1 MRVTRW
7 TLALLVASQ
16 CVAGVPAVLFGQDQ
30 VGRGPAV
37 GGSPQSGATKPGV
50 TAKLTATPTSSRSI
64 TDKPAANNAIPG
76 AAGQGG
82 QTASGPALVAIVNG
96 QQITLQ
102 DLANQCVMH
111 HGEEV
116 LENMVNRY
124 LILQAC
130 QERKIEI
137 TPKDVDDEIA
147 RIASKFNLSVAMYLK
162 LLENERNVLPEYYA
176 SDIVWPMLALRALS
190 KEMLQV
196 SPQDIDRA
204 FQSEFGPKVQV
215 RMIACKDLAKI
226 QPLHQQATDNPELF
240 KTLARDNSED
250 PASAS
255 VEGLL
260 PPIRRGGGDDVVEQ
274 VAFGLQPGQVS
285 KIFQVGDINVVLQC
299 VRHLPPANPPAAQ
312 LAEIQT
318 RIKAELEEEKL
329 RGSAETIYTELRNR
343 SQIVSV
349 LGKPELQQQYP
360 GIAAII
366 NGQNVTMAVLE
377 QECVKRFGIKLL
389 EGEINRKLVEDALNK
404 SGKAVSQT
412 DVDEEIR
419 STATYYGYLQADGS
433 PDIQRWITD
442 VLRDQGKSVEVYIR
456 DAVWP
461 TVALKKLCADQVQ
474 ITEDDVQRQFE
485 ANFGQ
490 RAEVLAIVFSNQRTA
505 QEVWEMARNKNT
517 EQFFGELAN
526 QYSVEPSSR
535 ANFGKVPPLRKHG
548 GQANLE
554 KAAFALKP
562 GEMSGIIEIGGQYV
576 VLRCQGFTQPVVQ
589 DINAVREDLVKD
601 VHEKKL
607 SKEMDAAMAKLF
619 ADAQIT
625 NILNP
630 KKSRIG
636 NVETQASLDELKK
649 SQVNR

>member
-1 MRVTRW
+1 
-7 TLALLVASQ
+7 
-16 CVAGVPAVLFGQDQ
+16 
-30 VGRGPAV
+30 
-37 GGSPQSGATKPGV
+37 
-50 TAKLTATPTSSRSI
+50 
-64 TDKPAANNAIPG
+64 
-76 AAGQGG
+76 
-82 QTASGPALVAIVNG
+82 
-96 QQITLQ
+96 
-102 DLANQCVMH
+102 
-111 HGEEV
+111 
-116 LENMVNRY
+116 
-124 LILQAC
+124 
-130 QERKIEI
+130 
-137 TPKDVDDEIA
+137 
-147 RIASKFNLSVAMYLK
+147 MYLK
-162 LLENERNVLPEYYA
+162 LLENERNILPEYYA
-176 SDIVWPMLALRALS
+176 SDVVWPMLALRALS

-215 RMIACKDLAKI
+215 RMIACKDLTKL
-226 QPLHQQATDNPELF
+226 QPLHQQATANPELF
-240 KTLARDNSED
+240 KTIARDHSED

-274 VAFGLQPGQVS
+274 VAFGLQPGEVS
-285 KIFQVGDINVVLQC
+285 KIFQVGDIHVALQC
-299 VRHLPPANPPAAQ
+299 VRHLPAANPPAAQ
-312 LAEIQT
+312 LAEIQA

-343 SQIVSV
+343 AQIVSV
-349 LGKPELQQQYP
+349 LGQPQLQQQYP
-360 GIAAII
+360 GIASII

-377 QECVKRFGIKLL
+377 QECVKRFGTKLL

-404 SGKAVSQT
+404 SGKSVTQA

-419 STATYYGYLQADGS
+419 STATYYGYLQADGT
-433 PDIQRWITD
+433 PDIQRWIAD
-442 VLRDQGKSVEVYIR
+442 VLRDQNKSVEIYVR

-461 TVALKKLCADQVQ
+461 TVALKKLCADQIQV
-474 ITEDDVQRQFE
+474 TEEDVQRQFE

-505 QEVWEMARNKNT
+505 QEVWEMARSKNT

-554 KAAFALKP
+554 KAAFSLKP
-562 GEMSGIIEIGGQYV
+562 GEMSGIIEVGGQYV

-589 DINAVREDLVKD
+589 DINAVREDLLKD
-601 VHEKKL
+601 VREKKL
-607 SKEMDAAMAKLF
+607 SKEMDATMAKLF

-630 KKSRIG
+630 KKSRVG
-636 NVETQASLDELKK
+636 NVETQASLNELKN
-649 SQVNR
+649 SQIKR

>member
-1 MRVTRW
+1 MRMTRW
-7 TLALLVASQ
+7 TFALVVASG
-16 CVAGVPAVLFGQDQ
+16 CISATSERVFGQDKT
-30 VGRGPAV
+30 GK
-37 GGSPQSGATKPGV
+37 GATARLSANPP
-50 TAKLTATPTSSRSI
+50 TTSSGRSI
-64 TDKPAANNAIPG
+64 SDQDAPSANSAA
-76 AAGQGG
+76 
-82 QTASGPALVAIVNG
+82 TGPALVAIVNG

-102 DLANQCVMH
+102 ELANQCVAH

-137 TPKDVDDEIA
+137 TQKNVDDEIA

-162 LLENERNVLPEYYA
+162 LLENERNILPEYYA
-176 SDIVWPMLALRALS
+176 SDVVWPMLALRALS

-215 RMIACKDLAKI
+215 RMIACKDLTKL
-226 QPLHQQATDNPELF
+226 QPLHQQATANPELF
-240 KTLARDNSED
+240 KTIARDHSED

-274 VAFGLQPGQVS
+274 VAFGLQPGEVS
-285 KIFQVGDINVVLQC
+285 KIFQVGDIHVALQC
-299 VRHLPPANPPAAQ
+299 VRHLPAANPPAAQ
-312 LAEIQT
+312 LAEIQA

-343 SQIVSV
+343 AQIVSV
-349 LGKPELQQQYP
+349 LGQPQLQQQYP
-360 GIAAII
+360 GVAAII

-377 QECVKRFGIKLL
+377 QECVKRFGTKLL

-404 SGKAVSQT
+404 SGKSVTQT

-419 STATYYGYLQADGS
+419 STAAYYGYLQADGT
-433 PDIQRWITD
+433 PDIQRWIAD
-442 VLRDQGKSVEVYIR
+442 VLRDQNKSVEVYVR

-461 TVALKKLCADQVQ
+461 TVALKKLCADQIQV
-474 ITEDDVQRQFE
+474 TEEDVQRQFE

-505 QEVWEMARNKNT
+505 QEVWEMARSKNT

-554 KAAFALKP
+554 KAAFSLKP
-562 GEMSGIIEIGGQYV
+562 GEMSGIIEVGGQYV

-589 DINAVREDLVKD
+589 DINAVREDLLKD
-601 VHEKKL
+601 VREKKL
-607 SKEMDAAMAKLF
+607 SKEMDATMAKLF

-630 KKSRIG
+630 KKSRVG
-636 NVETQASLDELKK
+636 NVETQASLNELKN
-649 SQVNR
+649 SQIKR

>member
-1 MRVTRW
+1 MRMTRW
-7 TLALLVASQ
+7 TLALVVASG
-16 CVAGVPAVLFGQDQ
+16 CISATSGGVFGQDKT
-30 VGRGPAV
+30 GK
-37 GGSPQSGATKPGV
+37 GATARLSANPS
-50 TAKLTATPTSSRSI
+50 TASSGRSISDQDAPNANGTAT
-64 TDKPAANNAIPG
+64 
-76 AAGQGG
+76 
-82 QTASGPALVAIVNG
+82 GPALVAIVNG

-102 DLANQCVMH
+102 ELANQCVSH

-137 TPKDVDDEIA
+137 TKKNVDDEIA

-162 LLENERNVLPEYYA
+162 LLENERNILPEYYA
-176 SDIVWPMLALRALS
+176 SDVVWPMLALRALS

-215 RMIACKDLAKI
+215 RMIACKDLTKL
-226 QPLHQQATDNPELF
+226 QPLHQQATANPELF
-240 KTLARDNSED
+240 KTIARDHSED

-274 VAFGLQPGQVS
+274 VAFGLQPGEVS
-285 KIFQVGDINVVLQC
+285 KIFQVGDIHVALQC
-299 VRHLPPANPPAAQ
+299 VRHIPAANPPAAQ
-312 LAEIQT
+312 LAEIQA

-343 SQIVSV
+343 AQIVSV
-349 LGKPELQQQYP
+349 LGQPQLQQQYP
-360 GIAAII
+360 GVAAII

-377 QECVKRFGIKLL
+377 QECVKRFGTKLL
-389 EGEINRKLVEDALNK
+389 EGEINRKLVEDALSK
-404 SGKAVSQT
+404 SGKSVTQA

-419 STATYYGYLQADGS
+419 STAAYYGYLQADGT
-433 PDIQRWITD
+433 PDIQRWIAD
-442 VLRDQGKSVEVYIR
+442 VLRDQNKSVEVYVR

-474 ITEDDVQRQFE
+474 VTEEDVQRQFE

-554 KAAFALKP
+554 KAAFSLKP
-562 GEMSGIIEIGGQYV
+562 GEMSGIIEVGGQYV

-589 DINAVREDLVKD
+589 DINAVREDLLKD
-601 VHEKKL
+601 VREKKL
-607 SKEMDAAMAKLF
+607 SKEMDATMAKLF

-630 KKSRIG
+630 KKSRVG
-636 NVETQASLDELKK
+636 NVETQASLNELKN
-649 SQVNR
+649 SQIKR

>member
-1 MRVTRW
+1 MRMTRW
-7 TLALLVASQ
+7 TLALVVASGCISVTTEQ
-16 CVAGVPAVLFGQDQ
+16 IFGQDKT
-30 VGRGPAV
+30 GK
-37 GGSPQSGATKPGV
+37 GATARISANPSTGSSGRNISDQE
-50 TAKLTATPTSSRSI
+50 AKN
-64 TDKPAANNAIPG
+64 ANG
-76 AAGQGG
+76 AA
-82 QTASGPALVAIVNG
+82 TGPALVAIVNG

-102 DLANQCVMH
+102 DLANQCVSH

-137 TPKDVDDEIA
+137 SQKDVDDEIA

-162 LLENERNVLPEYYA
+162 LLENERNILPEYYA
-176 SDIVWPMLALRALS
+176 SDVVWPMLALRALS

-215 RMIACKDLAKI
+215 RMIACKDLTKL
-226 QPLHQQATDNPELF
+226 QPLHQQATTNPELF
-240 KTLARDNSED
+240 KTIARDHSED

-274 VAFGLQPGQVS
+274 VAFGLQPGEVS
-285 KIFQVGDINVVLQC
+285 KIFKVGDIHVALQC
-299 VRHLPPANPPAAQ
+299 VRHLPAANPPAAQ
-312 LAEIQT
+312 LAEIQS

-343 SQIVSV
+343 AQIVSV
-349 LGKPELQQQYP
+349 LGQAQLQQQYP
-360 GIAAII
+360 GVAAII

-389 EGEINRKLVEDALNK
+389 EGEINRKLVEDALAK
-404 SGKAVSQT
+404 SGQT
-412 DVDEEIR
+412 VTQPEVDQEIQN
-419 STATYYGYLQADGS
+419 TALFYGYINADGT
-433 PDIQRWITD
+433 PDVQRWIAD
-442 VLRDQGKSVEVYIR
+442 VLSDKGKTVEMYIR

-461 TVALKKLCADQVQ
+461 TVALKKLCADQIQV
-474 ITEDDVQRQFE
+474 TEEDVQRQFE

-548 GQANLE
+548 GQTNLE
-554 KAAFALKP
+554 KAAFSLKP
-562 GEMSGIIEIGGQYV
+562 GEMSGIIEVGGQYV

-607 SKEMDAAMAKLF
+607 SKEMDTTMAKLF

-630 KKSRIG
+630 KKSRVG
-636 NVETQASLDELKK
+636 NVETQASLNELKN
-649 SQVNR
+649 SQIKR

>member
-1 MRVTRW
+1 MRMTRW
-7 TLALLVASQ
+7 TLALVVASGCISVTTEQ
-16 CVAGVPAVLFGQDQ
+16 IFGQDKT
-30 VGRGPAV
+30 GK
-37 GGSPQSGATKPGV
+37 GATARISANPSTGSSGRNISDQE
-50 TAKLTATPTSSRSI
+50 AKN
-64 TDKPAANNAIPG
+64 ANG
-76 AAGQGG
+76 AA
-82 QTASGPALVAIVNG
+82 TGPALVAIVNG

-102 DLANQCVMH
+102 DLANQCVSH

-137 TPKDVDDEIA
+137 SQKDVDDEIA

-162 LLENERNVLPEYYA
+162 LLENERNILPEYYA
-176 SDIVWPMLALRALS
+176 SDVVWPMLALRALS
-190 KEMLQV
+190 KDMLQV

-215 RMIACKDLAKI
+215 RMIACKDLTKL
-226 QPLHQQATDNPELF
+226 QPLHQQATANPELF
-240 KTLARDNSED
+240 KTIARDHSED

-274 VAFGLQPGQVS
+274 VAFGLQPGEVS
-285 KIFQVGDINVVLQC
+285 KIFKVGDIHVALQC
-299 VRHLPPANPPAAQ
+299 VRHLPAANPPAAQ
-312 LAEIQT
+312 LAEIQA

-343 SQIVSV
+343 AQIVSV
-349 LGKPELQQQYP
+349 LGQAQLQQQFP
-360 GIAAII
+360 GVAAII

-404 SGKAVSQT
+404 AGKSVTQA

-419 STATYYGYLQADGS
+419 STAAYYGYLQADGT
-433 PDIQRWITD
+433 PDIQRWISD
-442 VLRDQGKSVEVYIR
+442 VLRDQNKSVEVYIR

-461 TVALKKLCADQVQ
+461 TVALKKLCADQIQV
-474 ITEDDVQRQFE
+474 TEEDVQRQFE

-548 GQANLE
+548 GQTNLE
-554 KAAFALKP
+554 KAAFSLKP
-562 GEMSGIIEIGGQYV
+562 GEMSGIIEVGGQYV

-607 SKEMDAAMAKLF
+607 SKEMDTTMAKLF

-630 KKSRIG
+630 KKSRVG
-636 NVETQASLDELKK
+636 NVETQASLNELKN
-649 SQVNR
+649 SQIKR

>member
-1 MRVTRW
+1 MRMTRW
-7 TLALLVASQ
+7 TLALVVASGCISVTTEQ
-16 CVAGVPAVLFGQDQ
+16 IFGQDKT
-30 VGRGPAV
+30 GK
-37 GGSPQSGATKPGV
+37 GATARISANPSTGSSGRNISDQE
-50 TAKLTATPTSSRSI
+50 AKN
-64 TDKPAANNAIPG
+64 ANG
-76 AAGQGG
+76 AA
-82 QTASGPALVAIVNG
+82 TGPALVAIVNG

-102 DLANQCVMH
+102 DLANQCVSH

-137 TPKDVDDEIA
+137 SQKDVDDEIA

-162 LLENERNVLPEYYA
+162 LLENERNILPEYYA
-176 SDIVWPMLALRALS
+176 SDVVWPMLALRALS

-215 RMIACKDLAKI
+215 RMIACKDLTKL
-226 QPLHQQATDNPELF
+226 QPLHQQATANPELF
-240 KTLARDNSED
+240 KTIARDHSED

-274 VAFGLQPGQVS
+274 VAFGLQPGEVS
-285 KIFQVGDINVVLQC
+285 KIFKVGDIHVALQC
-299 VRHLPPANPPAAQ
+299 VRHLPAANPPAAQ
-312 LAEIQT
+312 LAEIQS

-343 SQIVSV
+343 AQIVSV
-349 LGKPELQQQYP
+349 LGQAQLQQQYP
-360 GIAAII
+360 GVAAII

-404 SGKAVSQT
+404 AGKSVTQA

-419 STATYYGYLQADGS
+419 STAAYYGYLQADGT
-433 PDIQRWITD
+433 PDIQRWISD
-442 VLRDQGKSVEVYIR
+442 VLRDQNKSVEVYIR

-461 TVALKKLCADQVQ
+461 TVALKKLCADQIQV
-474 ITEDDVQRQFE
+474 TEEDVQRQFE

-548 GQANLE
+548 GQTNLE
-554 KAAFALKP
+554 KAAFSLKP
-562 GEMSGIIEIGGQYV
+562 GEMSGIIEVGGQYV

-607 SKEMDAAMAKLF
+607 SKEMDTTMAKLF

-630 KKSRIG
+630 KKSRVG
-636 NVETQASLDELKK
+636 NVETQASLNELKN
-649 SQVNR
+649 SQIKR

>member
-1 MRVTRW
+1 MRMTRW
-7 TLALLVASQ
+7 TLALVVASG
-16 CVAGVPAVLFGQDQ
+16 CISATSERVFGQDKT
-30 VGRGPAV
+30 GK
-37 GGSPQSGATKPGV
+37 GATARLSANPS
-50 TAKLTATPTSSRSI
+50 TASSGRSISDQDAPNANGTAT
-64 TDKPAANNAIPG
+64 
-76 AAGQGG
+76 
-82 QTASGPALVAIVNG
+82 GPALVAIVNG

-102 DLANQCVMH
+102 ELANQCVSH

-137 TPKDVDDEIA
+137 TQKNVDDEIA

-162 LLENERNVLPEYYA
+162 LLENERNILPEYYA
-176 SDIVWPMLALRALS
+176 SDVVWPMLALRALS

-215 RMIACKDLAKI
+215 RMIACKDLTKL
-226 QPLHQQATDNPELF
+226 QPLHQQATANPELF
-240 KTLARDNSED
+240 KTIARDHSED

-274 VAFGLQPGQVS
+274 VAFGLQPGEVS
-285 KIFQVGDINVVLQC
+285 KIFQVGDIHVALQC
-299 VRHLPPANPPAAQ
+299 VRHLPAANPPAAQ
-312 LAEIQT
+312 LAEIQA

-343 SQIVSV
+343 AQIVSV
-349 LGKPELQQQYP
+349 LGQPQLQQQYP
-360 GIAAII
+360 GVAAII

-377 QECVKRFGIKLL
+377 QECVKRFGTKLL
-389 EGEINRKLVEDALNK
+389 EGEINRKLVEDALSK
-404 SGKAVSQT
+404 SGKSVTQA

-419 STATYYGYLQADGS
+419 STAAYYGYLQADGT
-433 PDIQRWITD
+433 PDIQRWIAD
-442 VLRDQGKSVEVYIR
+442 VLRDQNKSVEVYVR

-461 TVALKKLCADQVQ
+461 TVALKKLSADQVQ
-474 ITEDDVQRQFE
+474 VTEEDVQRQFE

-554 KAAFALKP
+554 KAAFSLKP
-562 GEMSGIIEIGGQYV
+562 GEMSGIIEVGGQYV

-589 DINAVREDLVKD
+589 DINAVREDLLKD
-601 VHEKKL
+601 VREKKL
-607 SKEMDAAMAKLF
+607 SKEMDATMAKLF

-630 KKSRIG
+630 KKSRVG
-636 NVETQASLDELKK
+636 NVETQASLNELKN
-649 SQVNR
+649 SQIKR